1 MDACPQIGLP
11 LATED
16 LAEGT
21 GVRLNNSVG
30 SPSSNRSSS
39 DASMSSEVDDVLS
52 SLCKNMLLLNQEQQH
67 STNGNTSS
75 ERYSQSARALF
86 GGSSNNDFDLL
97 TNNGTYNPKQP
108 LSRNSVP
115 QGSGGGC
122 LLLPSTSAVAGGF
135 SDPGPIRNTSGYLS
149 SPTAVQ
155 FHRLS
160 SQGSAADV
168 FDAGEGV
175 NWSLFD
181 TQPTTPTS
189 ARSDPIASMRREL
202 HEETVV
208 VEHSKSAPNLQ
219 ST

>member
-16 LAEGT
+16 LAEGA
-21 GVRLNNSVG
+21 
-30 SPSSNRSSS
+30 SSNRSSS

-52 SLCKNMLLLNQEQQH
+52 SLCKNMLMLNQEQQQ
-67 STNGNTSS
+67 STNGNTSH
-75 ERYSQSARALF
+75 ERYSQSARALL

-97 TNNGTYNPKQP
+97 TNNNGTHNHKQP

-122 LLLPSTSAVAGGF
+122 LLLPSTSAVSGGY
-135 SDPGPIRNTSGYLS
+135 SDPGPIRNTLGYLS

-155 FHRLS
+155 FHRVS
-160 SQGSAADV
+160 SQGSTADV

-189 ARSDPIASMRREL
+189 ARSDPMATLRE
-202 HEETVV
+202 TVVV